1 MWLDNASEIDM
12 LFYEPYVKL
21 ITKITKNKKYNPLT
35 IGIFGLWGAGKSTL
49 LKLIENELED
59 EKDKIVCVQINA
71 WMFEGYEDAKTALME
86 SLLNDLNSDKNKN
99 IFQKVEKEIKGLLK
113 RVDFFK
119 LGKDVL
125 KNGLPLAASLM
136 SGNPFPMLL
145 SIPGDKEGAV
155 NAISS
160 AVDGIK
166 SVKETYIKDK
176 TESTIEN
183 IRQFRTEFEEM
194 LKIAKVDNVV
204 VLVDDL
210 DRCTPERIIE
220 TLEAI
225 KLFLSVDRTTFIMAA
240 DETVIEYAIKKKY
253 PRLEGSEVVLSDEYI
268 EKIIQL
274 PIYIPDLSTKDIEN
288 YLLLLV
294 AQMYMKTDSFSELL
308 KLMRE
313 KNLAIRETGMTLN
326 ELNGLIGSINLP
338 FEEDEEEFKKDIKI
352 IDGIKDIISTNLKG
366 NPRQTKRF
374 LNTFITKK
382 ELAQMYYGQDF
393 DDKILAKLLVLQKIS
408 SDLFAELNDWN
419 REFKTCNEKF
429 KKMYDEVITSSSD
442 SEEYS
447 QWRTPSMIKWLKCEP
462 KELYTLRLDKYFYLT
477 REKMRSSVITVNNLT
492 HEARDILEKIGNASE
507 GTIDGIID
515 ILNTLQPES
524 IDGAIMLLLSQFEDG
539 KIQMFVI
546 KSIFMKCKSYRR
558 KIIDTFGRTMQK
570 YQLEDVAYFRTM
582 LHEEPDLIKDLL
594 DKIKDNTMPNNI
606 YNKIF
611 GKRGKKE

>member
-49 LKLIENELED
+49 LKLIENELKD

-99 IFQKVEKEIKGLLK
+99 IFQKAEKEIKGLLK

-145 SIPGDKEGAV
+145 SLPGDKEGAV

-294 AQMYMKTDSFSELL
+294 AQMYMKTDTFSDLL

-313 KNLAIRETGMTLN
+313 KKLAIRETGMTLN
-326 ELNGLIGSINLP
+326 ELNELIGNINLP

-429 KKMYDEVITSSSD
+429 KKMYDELIISSSD

-447 QWRTPSMIKWLKCEP
+447 QWRTPSMVKWLKCEP

-539 KIQMFVI
+539 KIKMFVI

-558 KIIDTFGRTMQK
+558 KVIDTFGRTMQM

-594 DKIKDNTMPNNI
+594 DKVKDNTMPNNI

-611 GKRGKKE
+611 GKSGKKE

>member
-49 LKLIENELED
+49 LKLIENELKD

-145 SIPGDKEGAV
+145 SIPGDREGAV